1 MSHETPPS
9 DPTTPEAELEA
20 ERPSEEFAQALAAYE
35 EAAPAP
41 GIAEAVVGSKVS
53 ARVVSIG
60 DENVLVDFGGRS
72 EGAVETRHFRNED
85 GTLRVNAGDTLELYV
100 IEAGDQIVL
109 APSIKTEAKAALGQL
124 REAHGS
130 GAPVSGKVIAVNAGG
145 LAVDLSGVR
154 GFCPMS
160 QIESGFC
167 ADPSVYVGRTLEF
180 VVTSV
185 EEGRG
190 SVVLS
195 RRQILR
201 RAEAEEGKAMLATL
215 KVGDEREGKIRK
227 LEAFGAFV
235 DLGGVDGLV
244 HISEISHS
252 HVGHPKQVVKE
263 GETVK
268 VRILK
273 IGTGKDGRP
282 KLALSIKAAS
292 ADPWQGI
299 ETRYAVGAHVTGT
312 VARMTEFG
320 AFVSLES
327 GIDGL
332 VHVSQAALHRVT
344 HVKEVFKTGQSV
356 EAVVLAVEPD
366 KKRIAL
372 SVREALAASLPPART
387 PEVGEVVEGR
397 VGSIKPFGVFVD
409 LPEFGPRASGLMPRE
424 ESGFPRGTDLAAHF
438 TVGQVVRV
446 ELLESK
452 EGKLRLRLEGATPV
466 VEERA
471 ARPERPAGSGAPR
484 SGGDRGPRPGGDR
497 AGRGGPGGDR
507 GGRGGPGGDR
517 GGRGGPG
524 GGRGREE
531 RGPQSW
537 STPVSPNEPTMMA
550 LALRKA
556 MEEAKRKAGGKA
568 SS

>member
-1 MSHETPPS
+1 MSHDTPPT
-9 DPTTPEAELEA
+9 DPTPTDAELDA
-20 ERPSEEFAQALAAYE
+20 ERPSEEFAEALAAYE

-41 GIAEAVVGSKVS
+41 STEEVSVGTKVS

-60 DENVLVDFGGRS
+60 DENTLVDFGGRS

-85 GTLRVNAGDTLELYV
+85 GTVRVAVDDKIDLYV
-100 IEAGDQIVL
+100 IEAGDQVVL
-109 APSIKTEAKAALGQL
+109 APNIKTEPKAALGQL
-124 REAHGS
+124 REAHAS
-130 GAPVSGKVIAVNAGG
+130 GAPVAGKVTAVNSGG
-145 LAVDLSGVR
+145 LAVDLTGVR

-167 ADPSVYVGRTLEF
+167 ADPSIYVGRTLEF

-195 RRQILR
+195 RRQFLR
-201 RAEAEEGKAMLATL
+201 RGEAEEGKALLATL
-215 KVGDEREGKIRK
+215 KVGDEREGKVRK

-235 DLGGVDGLV
+235 DLGGLDGLV
-244 HISEISHS
+244 HISELSHS

-282 KLALSIKAAS
+282 KLALSIKAAA

-299 ETRYAVGAHVTGT
+299 EERYQVGAKVSGT

-344 HVKEVFKTGQSV
+344 HVKEVFKTGQTI

-372 SVREALAASLPPART
+372 SVREALAGSLPPART

-452 EGKLRLRLEGATPV
+452 EGKLRLRLEGATPQV
-466 VEERA
+466 DDRP
-471 ARPERPAGSGAPR
+471 ARSERPAG
-484 SGGDRGPRPGGDR
+484 GDRG
-497 AGRGGPGGDR
+497 ARGGAGGGAGGGFGGGDR
-507 GGRGGPGGDR
+507 GGRGGAG
-517 GGRGGPG
+517 GGRGGFGGGRGGAG

-556 MEEAKRKAGGKA
+556 MEEAKRKAEGKA
-568 SS
+568 SK

>member
-1 MSHETPPS
+1 MSHETPPT
-9 DPTTPEAELEA
+9 DPTPTDAELES
-20 ERPSEEFAQALAAYE
+20 EQPSAEFAQALAAYE

-41 GIAEAVVGSKVS
+41 STAEIAVGTKVS

-60 DENVLVDFGGRS
+60 DENTLVDFGGRS
-72 EGAVETRHFRNED
+72 EGAAETRHFRNED
-85 GTLRVNAGDTLELYV
+85 GTVGINVGDTIDLYV
-100 IEAGDQIVL
+100 IESGEQIVL
-109 APSIKTEAKAALGQL
+109 APNIKTEPKAALGQL
-124 REAHGS
+124 REAHAS
-130 GAPVSGKVIAVNAGG
+130 GAPVSGKVTAVNSGG
-145 LAVDLSGVR
+145 LAVDLTGVR

-167 ADPSVYVGRTLEF
+167 ADPSIYVGRTLEF
-180 VVTSV
+180 IVTSV

-201 RAEAEEGKAMLATL
+201 RAEAEEGKVLLATL
-215 KVGDEREGKIRK
+215 KVGDERDGKIRK

-252 HVGHPKQVVKE
+252 HVGHPKQAVKE
-263 GETVK
+263 GDTVK

-282 KLALSIKAAS
+282 KLALSIKAA
-292 ADPWQGI
+292 APDPWQGI
-299 ETRYAVGAHVTGT
+299 EARYAVGARVTGT

-356 EAVVLAVEPD
+356 EAVVLAVEPE

-452 EGKLRLRLEGATPV
+452 EGKLRLRLEGATPQPDD
-466 VEERA
+466 
-471 ARPERPAGSGAPR
+471 RPQRSERPAGG
-484 SGGDRGPRPGGDR
+484 GGDRGPRGGGDR
-497 AGRGGPGGDR
+497 GGDR
-507 GGRGGPGGDR
+507 GGRGGAGG
-517 GGRGGPG
+517 GGR

-556 MEEAKRKAGGKA
+556 MEEAKRKAEGKA
-568 SS
+568 SK